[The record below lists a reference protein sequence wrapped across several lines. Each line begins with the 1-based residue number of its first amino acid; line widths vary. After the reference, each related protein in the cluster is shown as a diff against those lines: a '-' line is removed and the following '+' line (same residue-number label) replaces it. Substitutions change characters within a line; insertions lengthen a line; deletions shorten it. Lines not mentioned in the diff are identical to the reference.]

1 MFWQRERLIDI
12 TVGAYC
18 IRPYKYGQ
26 VILKYNP
33 EKHNRRSIRLK
44 EYDYSQAGAYTKT
57 DLVFGFTGNQ
67 ILVAVIL
74 AQFYTG
80 FYPKTIIR

>member
-1 MFWQRERLIDI
+1 MRFWQRERLIDI
-12 TVGAYC
+12 TVGAYY

-44 EYDYSQAGAYTKT
+44 EYDYSQAG
-57 DLVFGFTGNQ
+57 V
-67 ILVAVIL
+67 
-74 AQFYTG
+74 
-80 FYPKTIIR
+80 